1 MYRWNDRAGR
11 GLVLAGL
18 CLFAAACASTPAES
32 VPASGAEPVLAQ
44 SASPPP
50 VQQSADYVIGPGDTL
65 NVFVWQNPE
74 LSVSVPV
81 RPDGKISTPLVQ
93 DMVAVGKTPSQLA
106 ADIEV
111 VLSEYIRSPKV
122 NIILTNPASALNQVR
137 VIGQVTNPT
146 GVPYREG
153 MTVLDVVLQVGGLTP
168 FAAGNRARLVRKIDG
183 REEEIELELDDLVR
197 KGDLRENLEVRPGD
211 LIIVPESFF

>member
-1 MYRWNDRAGR
+1 MIRGSPRLALGVLIAALVVCPGSDVRAQDDAP
-11 GLVLAGL
+11 LP
-18 CLFAAACASTPAES
+18 T
-32 VPASGAEPVLAQ
+32 VPS
-44 SASPPP
+44 
-50 VQQSADYVIGPGDTL
+50 DYVIGPGDTL
-65 NVFVWQNPE
+65 SVFVWQNPE

-93 DMVAVGKTPSQLA
+93 DMVAVGKTPSRLA
-106 ADIEV
+106 ADIET

-122 NIILTNPASALNQVR
+122 NIILTHPASALSQVR
-137 VIGQVTNPT
+137 VIGQVANPS

-153 MTVLDVVLQVGGLTP
+153 MTVLDAVLHVGGLTP
-168 FAAGNRARLVRKIDG
+168 FAAGNRARLLRKTDG
-183 REEEIELELDDLVR
+183 REEEIDLDLDDLVR